1 MDLDQPLGNLG
12 ASGTFYHIPKPQL
25 QKVFLFSRPNH
36 EFAATSRDQVSVGGE
51 IELIFL
57 RLRAYRGDG
66 IKSRN
71 SYEELIPL
79 STRSAPH
86 RCQPDPSHRA
96 EGAKHADEGFQSHA
110 VHHPHR
116 LQVKLHGHRPA
127 SVRDASAIQAFR

>member
-1 MDLDQPLGNLG
+1 MGLDQPLGDLG
-12 ASGTFYHIPKPQL
+12 ASGTFYHIPKSHW
-25 QKVFLFSRPNH
+25 QKVSSFSGSNN
-36 EFAATSRDQVSVGGE
+36 ELAVTSKDQVSVGGE

-57 RLRAYRGDG
+57 RLRAFRSDC

-71 SYEELIPL
+71 RYEELISL
-79 STRSAPH
+79 RTRPALH
-86 RCQPDPSHRA
+86 RCQPAPSHRA